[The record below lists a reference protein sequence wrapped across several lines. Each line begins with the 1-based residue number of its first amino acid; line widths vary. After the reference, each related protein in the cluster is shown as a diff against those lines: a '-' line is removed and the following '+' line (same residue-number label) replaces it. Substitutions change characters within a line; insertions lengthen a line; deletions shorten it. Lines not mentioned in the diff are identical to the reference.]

1 MSEINYTHEYG
12 SQLPNTPMS
21 LHHFLD
27 ATDAISS
34 LINEVKELQA
44 QGLYAEAANVI
55 TANNLKRYMLTS
67 EYINLID
74 EETRNLEIMCKTN
87 QQSIY
92 YMNNEPAFAL
102 ISDVWIGE

>member
-12 SQLPNTPMS
+12 SQLPNTPMP

-27 ATDAISS
+27 ATDEIAS

-44 QGLYAEAANVI
+44 QGLYAEAANII

-74 EETRNLEIMCKTN
+74 EETRNLEVMCKTN

-92 YMNNEPAFAL
+92 YMDDEPAFAL
-102 ISDVWIGE
+102 VADVWIGE